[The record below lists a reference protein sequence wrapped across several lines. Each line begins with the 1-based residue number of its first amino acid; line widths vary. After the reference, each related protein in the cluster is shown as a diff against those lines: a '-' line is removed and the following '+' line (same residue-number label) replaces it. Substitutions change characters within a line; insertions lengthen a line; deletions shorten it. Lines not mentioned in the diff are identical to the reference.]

1 MLKHATK
8 SYTKPLPLIPEN
20 DKRMQKFW
28 KISDSKSNKLIFI
41 NDKTIYKGNPNKEEL
56 NRLNTEST
64 NLTFL
69 ENLFSIPYS
78 YIKRIENQSG
88 KNEIKIFYGKDSE
101 DELIIKDKNTKSEI
115 FEFIKQDNPNFKYS
129 SELPSVLKYAKAQLF
144 ALLFTTGIFLWSLYL
159 AIQIE
164 SGIEYELVGGGN
176 PGITGI
182 VLAIANLGVLKNVIG
197 FIILL
202 AIILFALTKRL
213 KSRSET
219 EFLKR

>member
-1 MLKHATK
+1 M
-8 SYTKPLPLIPEN
+8 N
-20 DKRMQKFW
+20 KFW
-28 KISDSKSNKLIFI
+28 KIKDSKTNKLIFI
-41 NDKTIYKGNPNKEEL
+41 KDKTIYKGNPKQEEL
-56 NRLNTEST
+56 NKLNSEST
-64 NLTFL
+64 NLSFL
-69 ENLFSIPYS
+69 ENIFSIPYS
-78 YIKRIENQSG
+78 YIKVIENQSG
-88 KNEIKIFYGKDSE
+88 KNEIKIFFGKDSE
-101 DELIIKDKNTKSEI
+101 EELIIKDKNTQNEI

-144 ALLFTTGIFLWSLYL
+144 ALLFTTGIFSWSLYL

-182 VLAIANLGVLKNVIG
+182 VLLIANLGVLKNIVG

-202 AIILFALTKRL
+202 AIIIFALTKRL

>member
-1 MLKHATK
+1 M
-8 SYTKPLPLIPEN
+8 N
-20 DKRMQKFW
+20 KFW
-28 KISDSKSNKLIFI
+28 KIKDSKSNKLIYI
-41 NDKTIYKGNPNKEEL
+41 KDKTIYKGNPKQEEL
-56 NRLNTEST
+56 NRLNSETT
-64 NLTFL
+64 NLAFL

-78 YIKRIENQSG
+78 YIKRVENQIE

-101 DELIIKDKNTKSEI
+101 DELIIKDKNMKKEI
-115 FEFIKQDNPNFKYS
+115 FEFIKQDNPTLKYS
-129 SELPSVLKYAKAQLF
+129 SELPSVLKYAKAQFF

-164 SGIEYELVGGGN
+164 SGVEYELVGGGR

-182 VLAIANLGVLKNVIG
+182 VLAIANLGVLKIVIG

>member
-1 MLKHATK
+1 
-8 SYTKPLPLIPEN
+8 
-20 DKRMQKFW
+20 MQKFW

-41 NDKTIYKGNPNKEEL
+41 KDKTIYRGNPKQEEL
-56 NRLNTEST
+56 NRLNSESI
-64 NLTFL
+64 NLSFL

-78 YIKRIENQSG
+78 YIKGIENQSG

-101 DELIIKDKNTKSEI
+101 DELTVKDENTKNEI

-129 SELPSVLKYAKAQLF
+129 SKLPSFLKYAKAPLF
-144 ALLFTTGIFLWSLYL
+144 ALLFTTGIFIWSMYL

-164 SGIEYELVGGGN
+164 SGIEYELVGGGS
-176 PGITGI
+176 PGISGI
-182 VLAIANLGVLKNVIG
+182 VLLIANLGVLKNVIG

-202 AIILFALTKRL
+202 LIIIFALTKKM

>member
-1 MLKHATK
+1 
-8 SYTKPLPLIPEN
+8 
-20 DKRMQKFW
+20 MQKFW

-41 NDKTIYKGNPNKEEL
+41 KDKTIYKGNPKEEEL
-56 NRLNTEST
+56 NRLNSEST
-64 NLTFL
+64 NLAFL

-78 YIKRIENQSG
+78 YIKVIENQSG
-88 KNEIKIFYGKDSE
+88 KNEIKIFFGKDSE
-101 DELIIKDKNTKSEI
+101 EELIIKDKNTQNEI

-129 SELPSVLKYAKAQLF
+129 SELPNVLKYAKAQLF
-144 ALLFTTGIFLWSLYL
+144 ALLFTTGIFSWSLYL

-164 SGIEYELVGGGN
+164 SGIEYELVGGGS

-182 VLAIANLGVLKNVIG
+182 VLLIANLGVLKNILG

-202 AIILFALTKRL
+202 AIIIFALTNRL

>member
-1 MLKHATK
+1 
-8 SYTKPLPLIPEN
+8 
-20 DKRMQKFW
+20 MQKFW

-41 NDKTIYKGNPNKEEL
+41 KDKTIYKGNPKEEEL
-56 NRLNTEST
+56 NRLNSEST
-64 NLTFL
+64 NLAFL

-78 YIKRIENQSG
+78 YIKVIENESG
-88 KNEIKIFYGKDSE
+88 KNEIKIFFGKDSE
-101 DELIIKDKNTKSEI
+101 EELIIKDKNTQNEI

-182 VLAIANLGVLKNVIG
+182 VLLIANLGVLKNIVG

-202 AIILFALTKRL
+202 AIIIFALTKRL

>member
-1 MLKHATK
+1 
-8 SYTKPLPLIPEN
+8 
-20 DKRMQKFW
+20 MQKFW

-41 NDKTIYKGNPNKEEL
+41 KDKTIYKGNPKQEEL
-56 NRLNTEST
+56 NKLNSEST

-164 SGIEYELVGGGN
+164 SGIEYELVGGGR

-182 VLAIANLGVLKNVIG
+182 VLAIANLGVLKIVIG

>member
-1 MLKHATK
+1 
-8 SYTKPLPLIPEN
+8 
-20 DKRMQKFW
+20 MQKFW

-41 NDKTIYKGNPNKEEL
+41 KDKTIYKGNPKQEEL
-56 NRLNTEST
+56 NRLNSETT
-64 NLTFL
+64 NLAFL

-78 YIKRIENQSG
+78 YIKEIENQSK
-88 KNEIKIFYGKDSE
+88 KNEIKIFFGNDSE
-101 DELIIKDKNTKSEI
+101 EELSIKDNNTKTEI
-115 FEFIKQDNPNFKYS
+115 FEFIKQENPNFKYS
-129 SELPSVLKYAKAQLF
+129 SELPSVLKYAKTQFF

-164 SGIEYELVGGGN
+164 SGVEYELVGGGR

-182 VLAIANLGVLKNVIG
+182 VLVIANLGVLKIVIG
-197 FIILL
+197 YIVLL
-202 AIILFALTKRL
+202 AIILFALTKKI

>member
-1 MLKHATK
+1 
-8 SYTKPLPLIPEN
+8 
-20 DKRMQKFW
+20 MQKFW

-41 NDKTIYKGNPNKEEL
+41 KDQTIYKGNPKQEEL
-56 NRLNTEST
+56 NRLNSEST
-64 NLTFL
+64 NLAFL
-69 ENLFSIPYS
+69 ENIFSIPYS

-88 KNEIKIFYGKDSE
+88 KNEIKIYFGNDSE
-101 DELIIKDKNTKSEI
+101 EELIIKDENTKTEI
-115 FEFIKQDNPNFKYS
+115 FEFIKQDNPNLKYS
-129 SELPSVLKYAKAQLF
+129 SELPSVLKYAKAQFF

-164 SGIEYELVGGGN
+164 SGVEYELVGGGR

-182 VLAIANLGVLKNVIG
+182 VLVIANLGVLKIVIG

-202 AIILFALTKRL
+202 AIILFALTKKI

>member
-1 MLKHATK
+1 
-8 SYTKPLPLIPEN
+8 
-20 DKRMQKFW
+20 MQKFW
-28 KISDSKSNKLIFI
+28 KISDSKSNELIFI
-41 NDKTIYKGNPNKEEL
+41 KDSTIYKGNPKQEEL
-56 NRLNTEST
+56 NKLNSESI
-64 NLTFL
+64 NLAFL

-88 KNEIKIFYGKDSE
+88 KNEIKIFFGKESE
-101 DELIIKDKNTKSEI
+101 EELIIKDKNTKNEI

-182 VLAIANLGVLKNVIG
+182 VLLIANLGVVKNIIG

-202 AIILFALTKRL
+202 TIIIFALTKRL